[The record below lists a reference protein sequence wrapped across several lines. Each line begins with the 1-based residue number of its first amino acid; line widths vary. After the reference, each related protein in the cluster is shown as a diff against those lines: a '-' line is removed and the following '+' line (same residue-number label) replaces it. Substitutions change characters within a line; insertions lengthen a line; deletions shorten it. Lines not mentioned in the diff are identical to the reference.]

1 MQEAKDAIAKNNQNK
16 ADKIEEI
23 NNKFKEIEEW
33 IKGNLT
39 KLGLQSIK
47 EKLEN
52 QVEQAKSDLDQANE
66 EQLNEKLNN
75 LDQDL
80 TEAKQELAN
89 WNQAND
95 NLQGVIGI
103 ANGLLPDLSQDS
115 SLAQAKKDLEKA
127 ISLANQGVDNH
138 NKEQL
143 INDKAALDQAIEK
156 AHEAINKY
164 KEDKN
169 ETLFK
174 INESLEYW
182 NRYYHAGSEWNNKY
196 PQYENKFDKY
206 FEAGI
211 NADESQNLTELTQ
224 ISNNLAFSLG
234 WRRAIEAVD
243 GMKKQLENSWF
254 ENQALAHIKDQYENA
269 INQWNAIGD
278 NPEKYSGSETL
289 TKAIE
294 LYNISKEFEDQR
306 ESVDAELKRVE
317 TNWNTYDQ
325 NIKKYQ
331 KEALELLPKLDKYSQ
346 LKEDKQNLEQALQN
360 LNYTEKTDP
369 ITILDQQTDLFNALI
384 KAQKDF
390 SDAEK

>member
-1 MQEAKDAIAKNNQNK
+1 M
-16 ADKIEEI
+16 
-23 NNKFKEIEEW
+23 
-33 IKGNLT
+33 
-39 KLGLQSIK
+39 QSIK